1 MIPLASDLLVRF
13 RWQMRREGLLA
24 SASSP
29 TGFRLSVAVGVS
41 TLTFRESRGDG
52 GSVQKSLLPWQTSHR
67 ADMLPRLDCARHAA
81 APGLREFVQKQCPL
95 LAHSGHFTAE
105 FQGPLLGVK
114 RTLVGDAAMS
124 AFDPRRTWTVQDCCI
139 ANWPLNPIPP
149 VL

>member
-67 ADMLPRLDCARHAA
+67 ADMLPRLDCASSFKNDVRFWHIADISRLSSKA
-81 APGLREFVQKQCPL
+81 RFWGQ
-95 LAHSGHFTAE
+95 SGHWLEMPRCLLLT
-105 FQGPLLGVK
+105 QGGHGRFRIVASQIG
-114 RTLVGDAAMS
+114 R
-124 AFDPRRTWTVQDCCI
+124 
-139 ANWPLNPIPP
+139 
-149 VL
+149 

>member
-1 MIPLASDLLVRF
+1 MAGQCKRVSCRGK
-13 RWQMRREGLLA
+13 RATE
-24 SASSP
+24 P
-29 TGFRLSVAVGVS
+29 TCCRGEIARGV
-41 TLTFRESRGDG
+41 
-52 GSVQKSLLPWQTSHR
+52 
-67 ADMLPRLDCARHAA
+67 LPRLDCARHAA